1 MMHETMRPAMNGAEK
16 PKMTGEAGILAGHP
30 ALDVTLENGAGV
42 SVQLSEFWK
51 DGPLAVIFMR
61 HLG

>member
-1 MMHETMRPAMNGAEK
+1 MVTVRPAMNGAEK
-16 PKMTGEAGILAGHP
+16 PRMSGDAEILAGHP
-30 ALDVTLENGAGV
+30 ALDVALEKGAGETV
-42 SVQLSEFWK
+42 RLSEFWK

>member
-1 MMHETMRPAMNGAEK
+1 MSGDTE
-16 PKMTGEAGILAGHP
+16 ILAGHP
-30 ALDVTLENGAGV
+30 ALDVTLEKGAGV

>member
-1 MMHETMRPAMNGAEK
+1 MSDGAEV
-16 PKMTGEAGILAGHP
+16 LASHP
-30 ALDVTLENGAGV
+30 ALDVTLEKGAGA